1 MALKLFDSLS
11 QTDKYLPEKQ
21 LISIYVCG
29 PTLYNYLHLGNLRPI
44 VIFDFLIRY
53 LRHKKLT
60 YKYIQNLTDID
71 EKIFISAKNRGLT
84 TSELTSEFT
93 VSFFNIYR
101 KLNLIQPNELPRV
114 SEHLSE
120 IKWIISS
127 LISSNQAYWDKS
139 TQTVKFLQPTK
150 DKGLNYFTSY
160 KDDLIEEHNFALWKE
175 NVNSPEDYESP
186 WFRGIPGWH
195 IECFAMLHKY
205 FELPITI
212 HGGGVDLKFPHHEN
226 VNLLCRTS
234 CNCEIADIWVHIGQV
249 LNEEGK
255 LSKSSNYS
263 WKVEEC
269 ANNYSWELLRYI
281 FLKTKYNKPQT
292 ITQENLDTCW
302 AEWKS
307 FISALNYSQITLYR
321 EGISEDIEP
330 SHTQELSKEVIESLE
345 NDLNLP
351 EVLSLLESWK
361 QSLLNAIKTHNISDI
376 ISYKNLLSFHLNWL
390 GFPLP
395 KISPEEFHQV
405 KTWFELIDSK
415 NYQQADLLRSQLQ
428 SKLLIP

>member
-1 MALKLFDSLS
+1 MSLKLFDTLS
-11 QTDKYLPEKQ
+11 QTNKYLPEKQ

-53 LRHKKLT
+53 LRYKELD
-60 YKYIQNLTDID
+60 YKYVQNLTDID
-71 EKIFISAKNRGLT
+71 EKIFISSQEKEITA
-84 TSELTSEFT
+84 SELTSQFSL
-93 VSFFNIYR
+93 SFFNIYK
-101 KLNLIQPNELPRV
+101 KLNLIQPDLLPRV

-127 LISSNQAYWDKS
+127 LISRNQAYWDKS
-139 TQTVKFLQPTK
+139 SQTVKFLQPPK
-150 DKGLNYFTSY
+150 DKSLNYFTSY
-160 KDDLIEEHNFALWKE
+160 EEELSEETNFALWKE
-175 NVNSPEDYESP
+175 NVNSKEDYESP

-226 VNLLCRTS
+226 VNLLSRTA

-255 LSKSSNYS
+255 LSKSSNFS

-269 ANNYSWELLRYI
+269 ASLYSWELLRYL
-281 FLKTKYNKPQT
+281 FLKARYNKPQT
-292 ITQENLDTCW
+292 ITKANLDNYW

-307 FISALNYSQITLYR
+307 FISALNYAQIILSR
-321 EGISEDIEP
+321 EGLAEEFHQDI
-330 SHTQELSKEVIESLE
+330 QELDERFISCLE

-351 EVLSLLESWK
+351 EVLSCLENWK
-361 QSLLNAIKTHNISDI
+361 QLLLNAIKSQ
-376 ISYKNLLSFHLNWL
+376 KNSEIALYRKTLSFHLSWL
-390 GFPLP
+390 GFTFP
-395 KISPEEFHQV
+395 KLSQTELNEA
-405 KTWFELIDSK
+405 KTWFDLVESK
-415 NYQQADLLRSQLQ
+415 EYQQADLIR
-428 SKLLIP
+428 SKLQEKLIIP